1 MVKKGD
7 TLVEVAL
14 AIGIF
19 SMVAIAVVAVMNTG
33 MSNAQTALE
42 TTLTRE
48 EIDTQAEALR
58 FIQVSAAAENTENGK
73 FSKLW
78 SEIIKNA
85 LQPADLKNNDPD
97 LLSNVYQFAP
107 SSCDALYGDNSLIK
121 KQKAFFIDPKKLN
134 DDSLNDSFF
143 SYAEASK
150 SNSFRSAE
158 GYPRIYYNEDNTAVA
173 EGIFVVAV
181 KDATGTKILGDN
193 GEGFF
198 YDFYIRTCWRDSGSD
213 GPSTISTVIRLLGK

>member
-1 MVKKGD
+1 MVKRGD

-33 MSNAQTALE
+33 MSNAQIALE
-42 TTLTRE
+42 TTLARE

-58 FIQVSAAAENTENGK
+58 FIQASAAAENTESGK
-73 FSKLW
+73 FSILW
-78 SEIIKNA
+78 SRIIEKA
-85 LQPADLKNNDPD
+85 LLPTELKNENPN
-97 LLSNVYQFAP
+97 LLNSVYQFAP
-107 SSCDALYGDNSLIK
+107 DSCDALYGDEGSIRS
-121 KQKAFFIDPKKLN
+121 QKAFFINPKKLN
-134 DDSLNDSFF
+134 DDIITDSFV
-143 SYAEASK
+143 SYTEASN
-150 SNSFRSAE
+150 SNFFRTAE
-158 GYPRIYYNEDNTAVA
+158 VYPRIYYDEDNTAIA

-181 KDATGTKILGDN
+181 KDATDTKVLGHN
-193 GEGFF
+193 GAGYF